1 MTVGRTD
8 LQALNR
14 KRRVNWD
21 LCLVMGILKLALV
34 EENTGDDF
42 FWIGGSFFWRNRPTG
57 AQATPLLRIL
67 DNPYLDTHTHIR

>member
-42 FWIGGSFFWRNRPTG
+42 FWIGGSFFL
-57 AQATPLLRIL
+57 AQQANWSSGHPIVEDSR
-67 DNPYLDTHTHIR
+67 